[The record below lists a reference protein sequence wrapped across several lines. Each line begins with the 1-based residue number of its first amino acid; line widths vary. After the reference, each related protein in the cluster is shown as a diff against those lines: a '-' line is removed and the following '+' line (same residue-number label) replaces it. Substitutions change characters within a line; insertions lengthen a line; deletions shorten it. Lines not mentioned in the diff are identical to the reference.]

1 MGVSPFFCA
10 DGCPDGLDAAQES
23 APLLQKQ
30 SQTASPSPAGASGEK
45 GVSFDGRLWVVSA
58 ALSA

>member
-1 MGVSPFFCA
+1 MKGRRGR
-10 DGCPDGLDAAQES
+10 GCWM

-30 SQTASPSPAGASGEK
+30 SHPASPSPAGASGEK